1 MWYFTL
7 FTLFQERHATQFA
20 LIGHS
25 TGCQQSVHY
34 CKYGRPDLV
43 ARVVCVALQ
52 APVSDREAES
62 IQGGVDVWIAKARE
76 MAAQV

>member
-1 MWYFTL
+1 MI
-7 FTLFQERHATQFA
+7 FA
-20 LIGHS
+20 YNS

-34 CKYGRPDLV
+34 CNYGRPDLV

-52 APVSDREAES
+52 APVSDHEAGS
-62 IQGGVDVWIAKARE
+62 MQWGVDVWIAKAQE